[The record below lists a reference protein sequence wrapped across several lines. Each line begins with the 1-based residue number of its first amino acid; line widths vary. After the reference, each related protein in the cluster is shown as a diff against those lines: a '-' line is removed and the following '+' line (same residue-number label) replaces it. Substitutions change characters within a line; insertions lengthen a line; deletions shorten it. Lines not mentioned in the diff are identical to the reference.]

1 MPFGKRCSGKIKSV
15 RDEKKS
21 WLLEN
26 TYFQVPMYY
35 FHPSPINSSFIHFS
49 LKKILVK
56 VNLNLRFYCSHPDT
70 CRPLINL
77 KRERINRS
85 SAQEKKK
92 IIYTRTLT
100 PKLKSTSK
108 KKKKKVLQCLNLS
121 IALTKSR
128 WNSRCRSPAFQSLTI
143 TRCAGSIWQN
153 ENHWS
158 ECI

>member
-1 MPFGKRCSGKIKSV
+1 MYLQKRIQMPFGKRCSGKIKSV

-108 KKKKKVLQCLNLS
+108 KKKKKKYFSAWISPLPFPSLDGTLDVEVLLS
-121 IALTKSR
+121 SHL
-128 WNSRCRSPAFQSLTI
+128 L
-143 TRCAGSIWQN
+143 
-153 ENHWS
+153 
-158 ECI
+158 